1 MKFTER
7 LGVDVA
13 VVIMIIL
20 MACFSY
26 HFYHIK
32 TGKKIDD
39 YWEAG
44 KTGLLTDAKVFISSL
59 FSFDKENI
67 PDRVIKAIAPY
78 MDDPAFTPQA
88 IEKVPLLLLLLLL

>member
-1 MKFTER
+1 MVFLYTHSAR
-7 LGVDVA
+7 TLHCNV
-13 VVIMIIL
+13 L
-20 MACFSY
+20 
-26 HFYHIK
+26 
-32 TGKKIDD
+32 TGKKFDD

-44 KTGLLTDAKVFISSL
+44 KTSLLTDAKVFITSL

-88 IEKVPLLLLLLLL
+88 IEKVNRIIL